1 MPPVIRLFEEPRRGL
16 GVHTGVTLRSI
27 GVNAAIVGMVAL
39 LLHVGLHVVVLLRRN
54 WLRDQ
59 WTQTTCA
66 EWRSAAAT
74 VGRYAPRVSGQ
85 TNVIEN
91 ALTRPEMKWL
101 RYARAW
107 LAEHPTQA
115 EELVPS
121 LADPVF
127 VGLAESPDVY
137 TNCTDLP
144 PYSRGYYESG
154 ALFATCD
161 LFTRAGRAS
170 WLLHEVT
177 GRSEEPGVPPGTG
190 RSALA
195 DRIKSW
201 TKWFRA
207 LDGGRACFPAR

>member
-1 MPPVIRLFEEPRRGL
+1 MGIW
-16 GVHTGVTLRSI
+16 
-27 GVNAAIVGMVAL
+27 AALVGAVAL
-39 LLHVGLHVVVLLRRN
+39 LLHVVVPVLCRN
-54 WLRDQ
+54 RSRDL

-121 LADPVF
+121 LAEPIF
-127 VGLAESPDVY
+127 VGLTESADVY
-137 TNCTDLP
+137 TKCRDMP
-144 PYSRGYYESG
+144 PFSRGYFESG
-154 ALFATCD
+154 ALFATCED
-161 LFTRAGRAS
+161 LSTRAGRAS

-177 GRSEEPGVPPGTG
+177 GRSEEPGVLPGTN
-190 RSALA
+190 RIVLA
-195 DRIKSW
+195 DRITSW
-201 TKWFRA
+201 SKWFRA
-207 LDGGRACFPAR
+207 LDGGRACFPGR